1 MASLSEL
8 VKELR
13 EKTGAGI
20 LDCQKALT
28 ENGNSIDKAIDYLR
42 QKGLAA
48 AQKKAGRE
56 TNQGLIH
63 AYIHAGG
70 KIGVLIEVNCE
81 TDFVARNEQFKTF
94 VNDLAL
100 QVAAASPS
108 YVRREE
114 IAEDVVAKERS
125 IYEGQAKELGKP
137 PAAWPKII
145 EGKLEKFYQENCLLE
160 QAFIKDPSVVIK
172 DLLAQTNRQNR
183 REHECPPIHTIP
195 TRPSMSSAHYRR
207 ILLKVSGEMLA
218 GEQGYGVQP
227 SILEGLAEEIADVV
241 AMDVEVAVVIGGGN
255 IFRGL
260 AASARG
266 MERASADYMGMLATV
281 LNALA
286 LQNALEGKGVSTRVQ
301 SAIEM
306 RQLAEGYIRRRAIRH
321 LEKKRVVI
329 FAGGTGNPYFSTD
342 TAASLR
348 AMEIGAQVIMKG
360 TKVDGI
366 YDSDPVKNPQ
376 AKKYAEI
383 PFLSILTQNLK
394 VMDSTAISLCMDN
407 RLPLIVFNLKE
418 KGNFKRVVQ
427 GEPIGTLVTVESR

>member
-1 MASLSEL
+1 MASLSDL

-81 TDFVARNEQFKTF
+81 TDFVARNEQFKAF

-114 IAEDVVAKERS
+114 IAADIVAKERS

-172 DLLAQTNRQNR
+172 DLLGQQIAK
-183 REHECPPIHTIP
+183 I
-195 TRPSMSSAHYRR
+195 
-207 ILLKVSGEMLA
+207 GENM
-218 GEQGYGVQP
+218 
-227 SILEGLAEEIADVV
+227 
-241 AMDVEVAVVIGGGN
+241 N
-255 IFRGL
+255 
-260 AASARG
+260 
-266 MERASADYMGMLATV
+266 
-281 LNALA
+281 
-286 LQNALEGKGVSTRVQ
+286 
-301 SAIEM
+301 
-306 RQLAEGYIRRRAIRH
+306 IRRFTRFQ
-321 LEKKRVVI
+321 L
-329 FAGGTGNPYFSTD
+329 G
-342 TAASLR
+342 
-348 AMEIGAQVIMKG
+348 
-360 TKVDGI
+360 
-366 YDSDPVKNPQ
+366 Q
-376 AKKYAEI
+376 A
-383 PFLSILTQNLK
+383 
-394 VMDSTAISLCMDN
+394 
-407 RLPLIVFNLKE
+407 
-418 KGNFKRVVQ
+418 
-427 GEPIGTLVTVESR
+427 

>member
-28 ENGNSIDKAIDYLR
+28 ENGHSIEKAIDYLR

-81 TDFVARNEQFKTF
+81 TDFVARNEQFKAF

-114 IAEDVVAKERS
+114 IAADVVAKERS

-137 PAAWPKII
+137 PAAWPKIV

-160 QAFIKDPSVVIK
+160 QGFIKDPSVVIK
-172 DLLAQTNRQNR
+172 DLLAQQ
-183 REHECPPIHTIP
+183 IATI
-195 TRPSMSSAHYRR
+195 
-207 ILLKVSGEMLA
+207 GENM
-218 GEQGYGVQP
+218 
-227 SILEGLAEEIADVV
+227 
-241 AMDVEVAVVIGGGN
+241 N
-255 IFRGL
+255 
-260 AASARG
+260 
-266 MERASADYMGMLATV
+266 
-281 LNALA
+281 
-286 LQNALEGKGVSTRVQ
+286 
-301 SAIEM
+301 
-306 RQLAEGYIRRRAIRH
+306 IRRFTRFQ
-321 LEKKRVVI
+321 L
-329 FAGGTGNPYFSTD
+329 G
-342 TAASLR
+342 
-348 AMEIGAQVIMKG
+348 
-360 TKVDGI
+360 
-366 YDSDPVKNPQ
+366 Q
-376 AKKYAEI
+376 A
-383 PFLSILTQNLK
+383 
-394 VMDSTAISLCMDN
+394 
-407 RLPLIVFNLKE
+407 
-418 KGNFKRVVQ
+418 
-427 GEPIGTLVTVESR
+427 